1 MPHATP
7 WGEIPDDGIVR
18 LGERTYAYYGPQDVF
33 ANSAI
38 VVGEDATLVFDAN
51 DVRCG
56 RHLRTAVDRHSA
68 GRPLRYLVLSH
79 AHDDHAHG
87 AWLFA
92 PPARV
97 LSRAWTRERL
107 AYWSGRDLQPFIDE
121 KPHYAEEYRTCRIV
135 IPDEAVEEVRT
146 IDLGGAHVRLHPV
159 ALAHTPGDLFGVVEE
174 DRITLCGD
182 LLFNRYAT
190 YVGGG
195 SLAGSL
201 AALEVLK
208 HLDVSLY
215 LPGHGPACG
224 PEAIEAEAA
233 FLLDLRE
240 AVRAARSEGLTGV
253 ALVEAVKRR
262 MDRWHDLPFFH
273 EPWMM
278 PDNVEA
284 VVRELEGSNAQ
295 G

>member
-1 MPHATP
+1 MDAGAP
-7 WGEIPDDGIVR
+7 G
-18 LGERTYAYYGPQDVF
+18 LL
-33 ANSAI
+33 
-38 VVGEDATLVFDAN
+38 VGA
-51 DVRCG
+51 
-56 RHLRTAVDRHSA
+56 
-68 GRPLRYLVLSH
+68 RP
-79 AHDDHAHG
+79 
-87 AWLFA
+87 
-92 PPARV
+92 
-97 LSRAWTRERL
+97 E
-107 AYWSGRDLQPFIDE
+107 PFIDE

-159 ALAHTPGDLFGVVEE
+159 ALAHTPGDLFGVGEE

-182 LLFNRYAT
+182 LPFNRYAT
-190 YVGGG
+190 FGGGG

-208 HLDVSLY
+208 HLDVSVY

-224 PEAIEAEAA
+224 PEAIEAEVD

-253 ALVEAVKRR
+253 ALVEEVKRR

-278 PDNVEA
+278 PDNVET
-284 VVRELEGSNAQ
+284 VVRELEGGNAQ